1 MARFSVV
8 QMLRRAY
15 SLCRRVF
22 CLLLY
27 NAAGPFASG
36 VLKKAYFLRLPVSFL
51 PDFAPGKYCQ
61 NIIWVKTS
69 LPSAL
74 AKGGDI
80 FYNSIL
86 EMERSV

>member
-1 MARFSVV
+1 MALFSFV

-61 NIIWVKTS
+61 NYM
-69 LPSAL
+69 
-74 AKGGDI
+74 G
-80 FYNSIL
+80 
-86 EMERSV
+86 